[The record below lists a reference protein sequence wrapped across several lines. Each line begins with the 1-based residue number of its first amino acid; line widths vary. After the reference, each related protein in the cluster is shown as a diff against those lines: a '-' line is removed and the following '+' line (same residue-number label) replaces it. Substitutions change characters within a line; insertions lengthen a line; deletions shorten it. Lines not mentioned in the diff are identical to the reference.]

1 RVRREVGEL
10 ERVGGAQFGPEL
22 PPAVLARKVVEP
34 VPGRDRE
41 VVAARRAHARV
52 AHHLLAPEV
61 GLAARA
67 AAVVGL
73 DPAWPLGAGGG
84 TRGGGSPRR
93 WRGCRDTPAFMR
105 LPGGGGGGPGP
116 GASPRRSAGRTAP
129 GAPRRGGRA
138 PGAPRPPAG
147 TRGAAAPH
155 RRPAPTGGG
164 PAGSG

>member
-1 RVRREVGEL
+1 RARLHGDSRGAGRGGRARPGARLALARARRVGRGVGER
-10 ERVGGAQFGPEL
+10 EGVGGANFGPEP

-73 DPAWPLGAGGG
+73 DPAWPLRAVGETPQPVDRHVDRLTGHLRDYAP
-84 TRGGGSPRR
+84 S
-93 WRGCRDTPAFMR
+93 WRAV
-105 LPGGGGGGPGP
+105 
-116 GASPRRSAGRTAP
+116 S
-129 GAPRRGGRA
+129 
-138 PGAPRPPAG
+138 
-147 TRGAAAPH
+147 AAPAASQSSTL
-155 RRPAPTGGG
+155 RRYDGTTCA
-164 PAGSG
+164 S